1 MVPALGLCARGPG
14 SQPSHFWP
22 QETVPAGKAVPPQN
36 RSWEGLYSA
45 GPLNPCGCRL
55 WESGS
60 SIRQEAD
67 PPAVELLRRGV
78 WAVSP
83 EESRAGTPGG
93 GGGAAKMHA
102 GVGATTD
109 PWGHGPS
116 APRGH
121 LAVKGPEKHEIE
133 RELQSVWEGRGLH

>member
-1 MVPALGLCARGPG
+1 MPPVGERQFHQAGGRPTGCGTSTEGGLGSFPRGKQG
-14 SQPSHFWP
+14 W
-22 QETVPAGKAVPPQN
+22 
-36 RSWEGLYSA
+36 
-45 GPLNPCGCRL
+45 
-55 WESGS
+55 
-60 SIRQEAD
+60 D
-67 PPAVELLRRGV
+67 PRG
-78 WAVSP
+78 
-83 EESRAGTPGG
+83 R
-93 GGGAAKMHA
+93 GGAAKMHA